1 MTVVAVTRAADLST
15 AEAGERIVALEQSIR
30 RLQAEQA
37 ELVRTFDARQGADA
51 DGAAST
57 ACWLRDRLRLSDRD
71 ARQLVGLARSLDR
84 LPLMAAALACG
95 AVTPAHVRVLDGH
108 TKRLDA
114 AVIAEGE
121 PHLVKWARDLDSQR
135 FGVVVRR
142 WVATVAPAAY
152 ERDTEARYDARWLT
166 VAQTFGGM
174 TSLSGMLEPEG
185 GGIVTAALDALVSAN
200 PADDA
205 RSRDQQRDARWLT
218 VAQTFGGMT
227 SLSGMLEPEGG
238 GIVTAA
244 LDALVS
250 ANPADDA
257 RSRDQQR
264 ADALVDLIELAR
276 SHDLLPVTGGNRP
289 EILVHA
295 TVAALIASTDG
306 TGPAADPGAVA
317 TLDTAHALT
326 PGALDRL
333 GCDAR
338 FRRLLVDP
346 VGVPLDLGRST
357 RLVPPALRKQVALRD
372 GGCRY
377 PGCPRPA
384 AYCEAHHAVYWRHG
398 GTTSADN
405 LVLLCRYHHH
415 LVHDRHH
422 HLTLQP
428 DGTVKVTTPT
438 GRVLTSRPRGP
449 TAAPV

>member
-1 MTVVAVTRAADLST
+1 MAVQPLTSAALST
-15 AEAGERIVALEQSIR
+15 AEAGERIIALEGQIR

-37 ELVRTFDARQGADA
+37 ALVRSFDRRQGADA

-57 ACWLRDRLRLSDRD
+57 ACWLRDRLRLSDRE

-95 AVTPAHVRVLDGH
+95 AVTAAHVRVLAGH
-108 TKRLDA
+108 TKRIDP
-114 AVIAEGE
+114 AVVGEGE
-121 PHLVKWARDLDSQR
+121 PHLVRWARELDSQR

-142 WVATVAPAAY
+142 WVAIVAPAD
-152 ERDTEARYDARWLT
+152 ERDTAARYDARWLT
-166 VAQTFGGM
+166 VAQTYGGM
-174 TSLSGMLEPEG
+174 TSVSGMLEPEG
-185 GGIVTAALDALVSAN
+185 GAILTAALDALVSGN
-200 PADDA
+200 PSDD
-205 RSRDQQRDARWLT
+205 T
-218 VAQTFGGMT
+218 
-227 SLSGMLEPEGG
+227 
-238 GIVTAA
+238 
-244 LDALVS
+244 
-250 ANPADDA
+250 

-295 TVAALIASTDG
+295 TVGALTD
-306 TGPAADPGAVA
+306 AQADPA
-317 TLDTAHALT
+317 TLDSGHALT

-346 VGVPLDLGRST
+346 VGVPLDLGRAT
-357 RLVPPALRKQVALRD
+357 RLVPPALRKHVALRD

-422 HLTLQP
+422 DLKLQP
-428 DGTVKVTTPT
+428 DGTVKVTTPA

>member
-1 MTVVAVTRAADLST
+1 MCDRLLDVEPDLLAPSELGDAILAV
-15 AEAGERIVALEQSIR
+15 ERERR
-30 RLQAEQA
+30 RLDARHA
-37 ELVRTFDARQGADA
+37 ALVRRFDALDGADA

-57 ACWLRDRLRLSDRD
+57 ACWLRDRAGITDRE

-84 LPLMAAALACG
+84 LPLMAAAFGAG
-95 AVTPAHVRVLDGH
+95 AVTAAHVRVLAGH
-108 TKRLDA
+108 TKRLDP

-121 PHLVKWARDLDSQR
+121 PHLVRWARELDSQR

-142 WVATVAPAAY
+142 WVATVAAEEY

-166 VAQTFGGM
+166 VAQTYGGM
-174 TSLSGMLEPEG
+174 TSLAGMLEPEG
-185 GGIVTAALDALVSAN
+185 GAILTAALDALVSAN
-200 PADDA
+200 PSDD
-205 RSRDQQRDARWLT
+205 T
-218 VAQTFGGMT
+218 
-227 SLSGMLEPEGG
+227 
-238 GIVTAA
+238 
-244 LDALVS
+244 
-250 ANPADDA
+250 

-295 TVAALIASTDG
+295 TVTAL
-306 TGPAADPGAVA
+306 AADAPTASAEPALGAPVGAVA
-317 TLDTAHALT
+317 TLDTGHALT

-346 VGVPLDLGRST
+346 AGVPLDLGRAT
-357 RLVPPALRKQVALRD
+357 RLVPPALRKHVALRD

-422 HLTLQP
+422 DLKLQP
-428 DGTVKVTTPT
+428 DGHVKVTTPT

-449 TAAPV
+449 TAVPV